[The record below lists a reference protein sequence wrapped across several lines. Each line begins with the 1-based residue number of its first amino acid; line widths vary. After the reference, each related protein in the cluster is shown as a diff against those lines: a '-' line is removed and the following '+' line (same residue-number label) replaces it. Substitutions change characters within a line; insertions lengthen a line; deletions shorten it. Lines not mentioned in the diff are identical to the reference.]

1 MTQIIIARHGETEW
15 NASEIFRGRRDIGL
29 NETGI
34 EQAELLGNYLIDLR
48 IEAIY
53 SSPLKRALDTARS
66 VAKHHSLNVNV
77 NPGLMD
83 FNYGAWEG
91 LTHQAVKNKYR
102 ELYKRWLKE
111 PHLVNIPEGENL
123 GEVRERAKSLL
134 DRVVSKHSG
143 LVLLVSHRVVSKVMI
158 CSMLDLENS
167 HFWDIKQDLGGITVF
182 EHESDRYKL
191 IKHND
196 TSYLNQIQKHTLDD
210 F

>member
-1 MTQIIIARHGETEW
+1 MTQIIVARHGETEW

-29 NETGI
+29 NDTGI
-34 EQAELLGNYLIDLR
+34 KQAELLGNYLTDLR

-77 NPGLMD
+77 NPGLLD

-91 LTHQAVKNKYR
+91 LTHQAVKDKYR
-102 ELYKRWLKE
+102 ELYTRWLKE

-123 GEVRERAKSLL
+123 SEVRERAKSLL

-143 LVLLVSHRVVSKVMI
+143 LVVLVSHRVVNKVMM
-158 CSMLDLENS
+158 CFMLGLENS

-182 EHESDRYKL
+182 EHERGRYKL

>member
-1 MTQIIIARHGETEW
+1 MTQIIVARHGETEW

-29 NETGI
+29 NEPGI
-34 EQAELLGNYLIDLR
+34 KQAEILGNYLTDLR

-77 NPGLMD
+77 TPGLMD

-91 LTHQAVKNKYR
+91 LTHQAVKDKYR
-102 ELYKRWLKE
+102 ELYTRWLKE

-143 LVLLVSHRVVSKVMI
+143 LVVLVSHRVVNKVMI
-158 CSMLDLENS
+158 CSMLGLENS

-182 EHESDRYKL
+182 EYESGRYKL

>member
-1 MTQIIIARHGETEW
+1 MTQIIVARHGETEW

-34 EQAELLGNYLIDLR
+34 KQAELLGNYLTDLR
-48 IEAIY
+48 VEAIY

-66 VAKHHSLNVNV
+66 VAKHHNLNVNV

-91 LTHQAVKNKYR
+91 LTHQVVKDKYR
-102 ELYKRWLKE
+102 ELYTRWLKE

-143 LVLLVSHRVVSKVMI
+143 LVVLVSHRVVNKVMI
-158 CSMLDLENS
+158 CSMLGLENS

-182 EHESDRYKL
+182 EHESGRYKL

>member
-1 MTQIIIARHGETEW
+1 MTQIIVARHGETEW

-34 EQAELLGNYLIDLR
+34 KQAEMLGNYLTDLR

-77 NPGLMD
+77 NPGLLD

-91 LTHQAVKNKYR
+91 LTHQAVKDKYR
-102 ELYKRWLKE
+102 ELYTRWLKE

-143 LVLLVSHRVVSKVMI
+143 LVVLVSHRVVNKVMI
-158 CSMLDLENS
+158 CSMLGLENS

-182 EHESDRYKL
+182 EHESGRYKL

-196 TSYLNQIQKHTLDD
+196 TSYLNQSQQHTLDD

>member
-1 MTQIIIARHGETEW
+1 MTQIIVARHGETEW

-29 NETGI
+29 NDTGI
-34 EQAELLGNYLIDLR
+34 KQAELLGNYLTDLR

-91 LTHQAVKNKYR
+91 LTHQVVKDKYR
-102 ELYKRWLKE
+102 ELYTRWLKE

-143 LVLLVSHRVVSKVMI
+143 LVVLVSHRVVNKVMM
-158 CSMLDLENS
+158 CFMLGLENS

-182 EHESDRYKL
+182 EHERGRYKL

>member
-1 MTQIIIARHGETEW
+1 MTQIVVARHGETEW

-34 EQAELLGNYLIDLR
+34 EQAEMLGNYLIDLR

-53 SSPLKRALDTARS
+53 SSQLKRALDTARS

-91 LTHQAVKNKYR
+91 LTHQAVKDKYR
-102 ELYKRWLKE
+102 ELYTRWLEE
-111 PHLVNIPEGENL
+111 PHLVDIPEGENL
-123 GEVRERAKSLL
+123 GEVRERTKSIL
-134 DRVVSKHSG
+134 DRVVSKYSG
-143 LVLLVSHRVVSKVMI
+143 LVVLVSHRVVNKVMI
-158 CSMLDLENS
+158 CSMLGLENS

-182 EHESDRYKL
+182 EHESSRYKL

>member
-1 MTQIIIARHGETEW
+1 MTQIIVARHGETEW

-34 EQAELLGNYLIDLR
+34 KQAELLGNYLTDLR

-66 VAKHHSLNVNV
+66 VAKHHNLNVNV

-91 LTHQAVKNKYR
+91 LTHQVVKDKYR
-102 ELYKRWLKE
+102 ELYTRWLKE

-143 LVLLVSHRVVSKVMI
+143 LVVLVSHRVVNKVMM
-158 CSMLDLENS
+158 CSMLGLENS

-182 EHESDRYKL
+182 EHESGRYKL

>member
-1 MTQIIIARHGETEW
+1 MTQIIVARHGETEW
-15 NASEIFRGRRDIGL
+15 NASEIFRGRCDIGL

-34 EQAELLGNYLIDLR
+34 EQAEMLGNYLIDLR

-66 VAKHHSLNVNV
+66 VAKHHNLNVNV

-83 FNYGAWEG
+83 FNYGAWG
-91 LTHQAVKNKYR
+91 SLTHQAVKDKYR
-102 ELYKRWLKE
+102 ELYTRWLKE
-111 PHLVNIPEGENL
+111 PHLVKIPEGENL

-143 LVLLVSHRVVSKVMI
+143 LVVLVSHRVVNKVMI
-158 CSMLDLENS
+158 CSMLGLENS

-182 EHESDRYKL
+182 EHESGRYKL

>member
-91 LTHQAVKNKYR
+91 LTHQAVKDKYR
-102 ELYKRWLKE
+102 ELYTRWLKE
-111 PHLVNIPEGENL
+111 PHLVKIPEGGNL
-123 GEVRERAKSLL
+123 DEVRERAKSLL

-143 LVLLVSHRVVSKVMI
+143 LVVLVSHRVVSKVMI
-158 CSMLDLENS
+158 CSMLGLENS

>member
-1 MTQIIIARHGETEW
+1 M
-15 NASEIFRGRRDIGL
+15 

-34 EQAELLGNYLIDLR
+34 EQAELLGKYLMDLR

-53 SSPLKRALDTARS
+53 SSPLKRALDTAGS
-66 VAKHHSLNVNV
+66 VAKHHSLNVNI
-77 NPGLMD
+77 NPDLMD

-91 LTHQAVKNKYR
+91 LTHQAVKDKYR

-123 GEVRERAKSLL
+123 GEVRERVKSLL
-134 DRVVSKHSG
+134 DRVVSKHNG

-158 CSMLDLENS
+158 CSMLGLENS

-182 EHESDRYKL
+182 EHESGRYKL
-191 IKHND
+191 VKHND
-196 TSYLNQIQKHTLDD
+196 TSYLNQIKKHTLDD

>member
-1 MTQIIIARHGETEW
+1 MTQIIVARHGETEW

-34 EQAELLGNYLIDLR
+34 KQAELLGNYLIDLR

-91 LTHQAVKNKYR
+91 LTHQVVKDKYR
-102 ELYKRWLKE
+102 ELYTRWLKE

-143 LVLLVSHRVVSKVMI
+143 LVVLVSHRVVNKVMM
-158 CSMLDLENS
+158 CSMLGLENA

-182 EHESDRYKL
+182 EHESGRYKL

>member
-1 MTQIIIARHGETEW
+1 MTQIIVARHGETEW

-29 NETGI
+29 NDTGI
-34 EQAELLGNYLIDLR
+34 KQAELLGNYLTDLR

-66 VAKHHSLNVNV
+66 VAKHHSLDVNV

-91 LTHQAVKNKYR
+91 LTHQAVKDKYR
-102 ELYKRWLKE
+102 ELYTQWLKE

-143 LVLLVSHRVVSKVMI
+143 LVVLVSHRVVNKVMI
-158 CSMLDLENS
+158 CSMLGLENS

-182 EHESDRYKL
+182 EHESGRYKL